1 MTQLTS
7 FVLDIRNLSQS
18 EIEQKYGSFFLTHY
32 IEDDEM
38 DDSWSFQTNSVSNST
53 VSKVRDL
60 VESGLRLNADAHRF
74 VAFPVQKNPRVQNPW
89 TDRISVGRARNNDI
103 FIRDSSVSKLH
114 CYFTNLDD
122 NLVLQDA
129 GSRNGTMVNSE
140 ILTEKK
146 TPSLKDGDDI
156 MVGKIGFKLLST
168 QSFCEFIRS
177 KTLKPEGTEAT

>member
-7 FVLDIRNLSQS
+7 FVLDVRKLSQS
-18 EIEQKYGSFFLTHY
+18 EIETKYGSYFLTHY

-38 DDSWSFQTNSVSNST
+38 DDSWSFQTNSVSNTT
-53 VSKVRDL
+53 VSKIRDL
-60 VESGLRLNADAHRF
+60 VESGIRLNADAHRF
-74 VAFPVQKNPRVQNPW
+74 VAFPVQKNPKVQNPW

-114 CYFTNLDD
+114 CYFTTMNRELT
-122 NLVLQDA
+122 LHDA

-140 ILTEKK
+140 MLTEKDA
-146 TPSLKDGDDI
+146 PSLKDGDDI

-168 QSFCEFIRS
+168 HSFCEFIRT
-177 KTLKPEGTEAT
+177 KTIKAEGA